1 MSKRVRGRGDARRLR
16 PFAVPKPSSSK
27 NPQAPTLTKKGC
39 RFLGGRLG
47 PGLPKGC
54 SFGGGRGA
62 GLCFSLLPGSWF
74 SVRDAREGGP
84 KGSPFRGSRYLFP
97 RSILQPR
104 NRGGQKTGGGMD
116 SGEKRGPG
124 LCLFGDTSFAAP
136 KPIRYQKEGCRSWG
150 GGALSFECLGGLL
163 CLGVP
168 LGVVGFWGVR
178 DARKRKRGWGSHP
191 APPLATL
198 TRSRTVLALSGRR
211 RRIPRRRSRRQDRRP
226 THLEWA

>member
-104 NRGGQKTGGGMD
+104 NRAGQKTGGGH
-116 SGEKRGPG
+116 G
-124 LCLFGDTSFAAP
+124 FGGKTGA
-136 KPIRYQKEGCRSWG
+136 
-150 GGALSFECLGGLL
+150 GALSFWRHQFCSPETDQVSKRGVQILGGRGFVFRVSWRVAVFGGPVGGGGV
-163 CLGVP
+163 LGCAGRKKKEK
-168 LGVVGFWGVR
+168 GVGEPSG
-178 DARKRKRGWGSHP
+178 
-191 APPLATL
+191 PPFGYPH
-198 TRSRTVLALSGRR
+198 SK
-211 RRIPRRRSRRQDRRP
+211 
-226 THLEWA
+226 